1 MENQLF
7 INVIG
12 LLVKQNIG
20 FVHQDNG
27 IDFDYRA
34 TFDIESIYAVGS
46 EVYLFFKD
54 KQSVLLDD
62 LEQIRAYSP
71 FKIS

>member
-27 IDFDYRA
+27 IDFDYRT

-54 KQSVLLDD
+54 KQSVLLHD